1 MRRLVLVLMTISLFV
16 SSGCRDQGTGT
27 TDGQSSGVILLRY
40 SPGSESTEQREQGF
54 LETMLS
60 EYPEIEIISENQ
72 YAGVNAASAL
82 EKSQQLVLKF
92 GDRIEGVFAVNE
104 SSADGM
110 FTALQEHG
118 LLDQVQLIGFDPNE
132 RMVQALGEGKIKGI
146 VLQDP
151 VKMGYLA
158 VMKMYD
164 HLEGNSVDARVP
176 TGEFVATPENMA
188 DESMQKLLKPEQYSG
203 ADFEPAEAKYNIAV
217 IPKGT
222 THEFWQSVH
231 AGAHQAAQE
240 LGNVRLHWKGPIRED
255 DADGQIDVVRD
266 FITKG
271 VDGICLAPLDS
282 QALLGAV
289 QEAHT
294 EGIPTIV
301 FDSNLVPNEVQ
312 VSYVATDNYQGG
324 AKAAHQMAELLKGS
338 K

>member
-1 MRRLVLVLMTISLFV
+1 MGQNQMQNK
-16 SSGCRDQGTGT
+16 QGA
-27 TDGQSSGVILLRY
+27 DKQGQLAQM
-40 SPGSESTEQREQGF
+40 QRQ
-54 LETMLS
+54 
-60 EYPEIEIISENQ
+60 Q
-72 YAGVNAASAL
+72 L

-92 GDRIEGVFAVNE
+92 GPRIEGVFAVNE

-164 HLEGNSVDARVP
+164 HLEGKSVDARVP
-176 TGEFVATPENMA
+176 TGEFVATPDKMA
-188 DESMQKLLKPEQYSG
+188 DESMQKLLKPEQYAG

-231 AGAHQAAQE
+231 AGVHKAALFPCLFLR
-240 LGNVRLHWKGPIRED
+240 LGQCRQQQR
-255 DADGQIDVVRD
+255 GQNRD
-266 FITKG
+266 N
-271 VDGICLAPLDS
+271 C
-282 QALLGAV
+282 
-289 QEAHT
+289 
-294 EGIPTIV
+294 
-301 FDSNLVPNEVQ
+301 
-312 VSYVATDNYQGG
+312 DNYQ
-324 AKAAHQMAELLKGS
+324 
-338 K
+338 